1 MKQIIIVLLI
11 LIVGIMGYNF
21 YKKYQRFNPPNYEYQ
36 VSETIDANHP
46 NKELLLNYYQAVEAL
61 NGAVITQW
69 SANGIDVRNPEDDD
83 KQTLAA
89 VSEYNKKLAF
99 VKYFEG
105 QLLNPTKEKPIAA
118 EPSEAAKKKM
128 LVAEMFYANPNG
140 NSLRLGE
147 RSALVYEI
155 QKMLIDKGDS
165 IKNDGL
171 FRTET
176 FNALKAFEEKNGL
189 FPDGKLDGITLEYLL
204 K

>member
-11 LIVGIMGYNF
+11 LIIGIMGYNF

-36 VSETIDANHP
+36 LSETIDPNHP
-46 NKELLLNYYQAVEAL
+46 DKALLLDYYQAVEAL

-69 SANGIDVRNPEDDD
+69 SANGIDVRNPKDDD

-89 VSEYNKKLAF
+89 VSGYNKKLAF

-105 QLLNPTKEKPIAA
+105 QLLNAPEEKSVEK
-118 EPSEAAKKKM
+118 EPSEADKKKM
-128 LVAEMFYANPNG
+128 LIAEMFYANPNG

-147 RSALVYEI
+147 RSALVFEI
-155 QKMLIDKGDS
+155 QQMLIDKGDS
-165 IKNDGL
+165 IKHDGL

-189 FPDGKLDGITLEYLL
+189 FPDGKLDGLTLEYLM